1 MKEKCDNIC
10 VTCSMQAQIHCALI
24 FVKANNQMVAELS
37 DRISKLESRMG
48 GEVNLINPL
57 QNSEIPPALEV
68 EE

>member
-1 MKEKCDNIC
+1 
-10 VTCSMQAQIHCALI
+10 MQAQIHCALI

-48 GEVNLINPL
+48 GEVALINPL

>member
-24 FVKANNQMVAELS
+24 YAKANNQVVAELS
-37 DRISKLESRMG
+37 DRMSKAESKMG

-57 QNSEIPPALEV
+57 QDSEIPPALEV

>member
-1 MKEKCDNIC
+1 
-10 VTCSMQAQIHCALI
+10 MQSQIHCALV
-24 FVKANNQMVAELS
+24 FAKANNQMMADVNE
-37 DRISKLESRMG
+37 RTSKMECRMG

>member
-10 VTCSMQAQIHCALI
+10 ATCQMQAQIHCALI
-24 FVKANNQMVAELS
+24 FVKANNQMVAELN
-37 DRISKLESRMG
+37 DRISKIESKMG
-48 GEVNLINPL
+48 GEVALINPL

>member
-10 VTCSMQAQIHCALI
+10 VTCPMQAQTHCALI
-24 FVKANNQMVAELS
+24 FVKANNQIVAELN
-37 DRISKLESRMG
+37 DRISKIESKMG
-48 GEVNLINPL
+48 GEVALINPL

>member
-37 DRISKLESRMG
+37 DRISKVESKMG

-57 QNSEIPPALEV
+57 QDSEIPPALEV

>member
-10 VTCSMQAQIHCALI
+10 ATCSMQSQVYCALI
-24 FVKANNQMVAELS
+24 FAKANNQMMS
-37 DRISKLESRMG
+37 DMNNRISKVESKMG

-57 QNSEIPPALEV
+57 QDSEIPPAQEV